1 MDDQKREILSDLLL
15 DWEDQFR
22 QGQDIP
28 AAELAREYPE
38 LVAELAERIVAMKA
52 TAWLEN
58 PLTGSSPLSE
68 PPHEESARRT
78 LAGRYRLDELIAL
91 GGFAEVW
98 RAYDK
103 ELQRAVAIKIPK
115 AGRGQSSDDFM
126 AEARRV
132 ARLRHSGIVPVHDVG
147 READQAFI
155 VSEFMDG
162 GSLASRLA
170 KKAINTDTVVR
181 WVAEIADALE
191 YAHLNGVIHRDIKP
205 ANILLNHHDEAL
217 LGDFGI
223 AQSANKTGR
232 FDPSLGTLFY
242 MSPEQLE
249 GRPVTPA
256 SDIYGLAVVLYEALT
271 GEMPYSSSEPNIVR
285 REITTGR
292 KKAWP
297 TKLPKQLV
305 PLVAK
310 ALSRNPQQRHT
321 SAAHFATDLRRAWN
335 GSSGRIRWLPWVAST
350 LLVAFGL
357 AGFFVWSRQQL
368 DAEPI
373 NIPQPP
379 VNNNIRNDLEG
390 IRTSVNNLT
399 KSIIAQHQQED
410 TSAPAITWPIFPPEL
425 LERSSTNSVGMKF
438 VLIPAGS
445 FVVGSPTSEVGRD
458 PDEKQ
463 VLVTLTEPFWLGT
476 TEVTLTQWQTV
487 MKGFAWPAEEQ
498 SGDCAFSHATWEHA
512 NLFCEWLTKLEREAG
527 HIGQETFY
535 RLPTEA
541 EWEYAARCGRPGA
554 YCFGEDP
561 NDLSQYGWWGCESEN
576 GSSQHE
582 CYSHPVA
589 KKKPN
594 RWGLY
599 DMHGNLWEWCSD
611 RYGPTRLGGTDPT
624 GPKFGKARVLKG
636 GSYQDEPGTL
646 RSANRHPEQ
655 HDHHWPYIGFRVVRV
670 GE

>member
-1 MDDQKREILSDLLL
+1 MDDQRREILSDLLL
-15 DWEDQFR
+15 EWEDQFK

-28 AAELAREYPE
+28 AAELAREFPE
-38 LVAELAERIVAMKA
+38 LVEDLAQRIVAMKA
-52 TAWLEN
+52 TSWLED
-58 PLTGSSPLSE
+58 PLTGSSPASD

-115 AGRGQSSDDFM
+115 AGRGESSDDFM

-132 ARLRHSGIVPVHDVG
+132 ARLRHSGIVPVYDVG

-170 KKAINTDTVVR
+170 KKSVCSDIVVR
-181 WVAEIADALE
+181 WVGEIADALE
-191 YAHLNGVIHRDIKP
+191 YAHINGVIHRDIKP

-223 AQSANKTGR
+223 AQSANKSGR

-271 GEMPYSSSEPNIVR
+271 GEMPYSSSEPNTVR

-305 PLVAK
+305 PLITK

-335 GSSGRIRWLPWVAST
+335 GSSGRIRWLPWTASV
-350 LLVAFGL
+350 LIVGL
-357 AGFFVWSRQQL
+357 GAAAALIGARQATQS
-368 DAEPI
+368 DSI
-373 NIPQPP
+373 TMPQPP
-379 VNNNIRNDLEG
+379 VDSSVRDDLKEIVGSVDQLTGSIVQQKKREEDAGKAAAYLKALEAKKFLDEGKYKAALDPVREAIRLDGSNSQYRQYLGACYFNMKDYERALYAFDQAIQLDSGNPTYHLHRAYSLSLLGRQDEALEAF
-390 IRTSVNNLT
+390 
-399 KSIIAQHQQED
+399 KA
-410 TSAPAITWPIFPPEL
+410 
-425 LERSSTNSVGMKF
+425 
-438 VLIPAGS
+438 AGS
-445 FVVGSPTSEVGRD
+445 
-458 PDEKQ
+458 
-463 VLVTLTEPFWLGT
+463 
-476 TEVTLTQWQTV
+476 TV
-487 MKGFAWPAEEQ
+487 
-498 SGDCAFSHATWEHA
+498 
-512 NLFCEWLTKLEREAG
+512 
-527 HIGQETFY
+527 
-535 RLPTEA
+535 
-541 EWEYAARCGRPGA
+541 
-554 YCFGEDP
+554 
-561 NDLSQYGWWGCESEN
+561 ESEI
-576 GSSQHE
+576 
-582 CYSHPVA
+582 P
-589 KKKPN
+589 KKI
-594 RWGLY
+594 
-599 DMHGNLWEWCSD
+599 E
-611 RYGPTRLGGTDPT
+611 
-624 GPKFGKARVLKG
+624 
-636 GSYQDEPGTL
+636 
-646 RSANRHPEQ
+646 
-655 HDHHWPYIGFRVVRV
+655 
-670 GE
+670 